1 MSQRTTQILST
12 IQHLRIILRAMQAHS
27 RYVEKQY
34 GLSSAKLWMLRELHT
49 NPGIKVSRLAAAL
62 AIHPS
67 TCSNMLDK
75 LEERGFLFRERSR
88 TDQRAVHLTLTEKG
102 VHLLENVP
110 QPNQDDINLALEQF
124 SDEQLTCLTEAL
136 GELVEKMNIKKAGI
150 KDLV

>member
-1 MSQRTTQILST
+1 MSQRSTQILNT
-12 IQHLRIILRAMQAHS
+12 TQYFRIILRAMQAHS
-27 RYVEKQY
+27 RFVEKQY

-75 LEERGFLFRERSR
+75 LEEKGFLYRERSR

-102 VHLLENVP
+102 THLLENAP
-110 QPNQDDINLALEQF
+110 QPAQDDISQALEQL
-124 SDEQLTCLTEAL
+124 SDESLACLTESL
-136 GELVEKMNIKKAGI
+136 GELVETMNIKKAEI
-150 KDLV
+150 KDIV

>member
-1 MSQRTTQILST
+1 MSQRSTQILNT
-12 IQHLRIILRAMQAHS
+12 TQHLRVILRAMQAHS

-75 LEERGFLFRERSR
+75 LEEKGFLYRERSR
-88 TDQRAVHLTLTEKG
+88 TDQRAVHLTLSEKG
-102 VHLLENVP
+102 IHVLENAP
-110 QPNQDDINLALEQF
+110 QPSQDDISQALEKLSDENLA
-124 SDEQLTCLTEAL
+124 CLVGGL
-136 GELVEKMNIKKAGI
+136 GELVEAMSIKKAEI
-150 KDLV
+150 KINI